1 LSGGLRAIIRVGV
14 GRALYRGGTVET
26 LLGSMDARGVSVD
39 SVLSMLAACFSRSV
53 AEKLNVNNVEVVV
66 ELYEDLDAL
75 LDGDVSNFNRLKVKI
90 RVEGATREA
99 VEGALTGCPF
109 YTMLRSKI
117 DLEWG

>member
-1 LSGGLRAIIRVGV
+1 MSEGLRAVIRVGF
-14 GRALYRGGTVET
+14 GRALYRGGILET

-39 SVLSMLAACFSRSV
+39 SVLSMLAARFSKSV
-53 AEKLNVNNVEVVV
+53 AEKLNVNNVEVVM

-75 LDGDVSNFNRLKVKI
+75 LDGDVSNVNRLKVKI

-109 YTMLRSKI
+109 YTMLRPKI
-117 DLEWG
+117 NLEWG